1 MQSLIRSKSAGVT
14 GGRGTAGAGPGRDLL
29 YGSRGV
35 PAAPTYRRPGDLGP
49 YEPCSSTPRV
59 RIVDSVET
67 TPEIGAIEEPR
78 RSRAWR
84 TPEVEAR
91 REIRLS
97 GRGGLDMEDLVSMCE
112 LRCRK
117 ACNLRSAAEDSEET
131 CHSGSSGGRARRYW
145 KRGSPKPTA
154 GDAGAMDTDPS
165 PVRLWDSGGHSEGYR
180 IAYEQPLESEE
191 TARPPTRA
199 NTAPEPSL
207 EHDAEALER
216 SARART
222 APVARHTE
230 PPRNSMG
237 DTPMAEESEAP
248 GTAGRAGSGGKH
260 AACHCE
266 QVSFLMGK
274 YPRMGM
280 DAIVHRL
287 HSLDNAKDS
296 LEEDLAG
303 IMDDQSAAERNM
315 AELRAERDR
324 YRENLELALEKQQR
338 VADSLLQL
346 VEDMS
351 GRLKRLEELQ
361 PPTSVPELPA
371 KPAAAELVERVKT
384 LKGAMGKPMG
394 GPAEAP
400 YAPPRVDPGALPFV
414 PMFSESTMLGE
425 QTAPAGSMREGHVT
439 TDPRSLTVQM
449 SHAAQHLPITTTA
462 HAVYAEEEIQSQKR
476 TMGSADRHGWGHPGG
491 NLWAK
496 DPNTGI
502 WTAAG
507 ASPSRI
513 PNPMGSGPTGPHS
526 MEERDVRGVYSH
538 PPATGGIRLGGVV
551 AGDVGDAIRIDD
563 LRGIKIPYYDG
574 NPSNLDDSI
583 LDWEDFAEEVV
594 GEMRG
599 APRDKW
605 VCRTFPNRLAQD
617 LKEELRDQ
625 IREGLIRTEQACLQ
639 WFKDEERVDA
649 PNQKLEDLWSIP
661 LPLDR
666 GELRVREWNRYLRK
680 YRRSLK
686 LVEDWNEASEIRH
699 LLKDVLPGHWKRR
712 VEDEE
717 KKRAKKRVAV
727 RIMAAE
733 DTHAGIMEFFRRNL
747 GEPKR
752 MLGLKNAVYVEV
764 FGDTMGQ
771 RLMRL
776 NSVEW
781 RRGEQLRMQ
790 VILARMSL
798 DKIVKLITVELKL
811 NAKNEA
817 HLQDR
822 QGYGQRG
829 HREDRH
835 HREIQE
841 DTANSAEDGSG
852 SGQDHWSREDHEEAH
867 FFAFVAHNV
876 REHGQDWSEWNRV
889 GPKKNRE
896 PRRMGNPPLSFRE
909 YRSQHDG
916 CWVCYGKGNNQAH
929 DHRQCKV
936 YEADKK
942 AYFAAHQEKKPKE
955 QRIADWN
962 AKGGDG
968 GKDQGKGQ
976 GKGRGRGYGGGPGQ
990 DRRVRSIEEV
1000 AEDML
1005 RTLGELKA
1013 QQRGGQSP
1021 GESQPEGA
1029 MGSQV

>member
-1 MQSLIRSKSAGVT
+1 
-14 GGRGTAGAGPGRDLL
+14 
-29 YGSRGV
+29 
-35 PAAPTYRRPGDLGP
+35 
-49 YEPCSSTPRV
+49 
-59 RIVDSVET
+59 
-67 TPEIGAIEEPR
+67 
-78 RSRAWR
+78 
-84 TPEVEAR
+84 
-91 REIRLS
+91 
-97 GRGGLDMEDLVSMCE
+97 MEDLVSMCE
-112 LRCRK
+112 RRCRK
-117 ACNLRSAAEDSEET
+117 ACNLRSTAEDSDEA
-131 CHSGSSGGRARRYW
+131 CHSGSSGGRPRRYR
-145 KRGSPKPTA
+145 KRGSPKSA
-154 GDAGAMDTDPS
+154 ARDAGVMDTDPS
-165 PVRLWDSGGHSEGYR
+165 PVRLWESEGHSEGYR
-180 IAYEQPLESEE
+180 TAYEPPSESEMSAPI
-191 TARPPTRA
+191 ARA
-199 NTAPEPSL
+199 HTAPEPAL
-207 EHDAEALER
+207 KHDAEGLER
-216 SARART
+216 PARART
-222 APVARHTE
+222 APVPRHTGPE
-230 PPRNSMG
+230 TDAIG
-237 DTPMAEESEAP
+237 DTPMGDESEVP
-248 GTAGRAGSGGKH
+248 GTAGCAESGGKH

-266 QVSFLMGK
+266 HVSFLMGK
-274 YPRMGM
+274 YPKMGM

-287 HSLDNAKDS
+287 DRLDNAKDG
-296 LEEDLAG
+296 LEEDVAG
-303 IMDDQSAAERNM
+303 ILDDQSAA
-315 AELRAERDR
+315 
-324 YRENLELALEKQQR
+324 
-338 VADSLLQL
+338 V
-346 VEDMS
+346 
-351 GRLKRLEELQ
+351 
-361 PPTSVPELPA
+361 
-371 KPAAAELVERVKT
+371 ELVERVKT
-384 LKGAMGKPMG
+384 LRSAMEKPMG

-425 QTAPAGSMREGHVT
+425 HTAPAGSMREWHVT
-439 TDPRSLTVQM
+439 TDPRSLTVQR
-449 SHAAQHLPITTTA
+449 SHAAQDVPITMNMV
-462 HAVYAEEEIQSQKR
+462 VYAEEKIEIQNQTMQGR
-476 TMGSADRHGWGHPGG
+476 TMGSADGHGRGHPGG

-502 WTAAG
+502 WTADG
-507 ASPSRI
+507 ANPSRI

-574 NPSNLDDSI
+574 NPSNLDDFI

-605 VCRTFPNRLAQD
+605 VCRTFPHRLAQD

-639 WFKDEERVDA
+639 WLEDEERVDA

-680 YRRSLK
+680 YRRCLK

-699 LLKDVLPGHWKRR
+699 LLKDVLPGNWKRR

-747 GEPKR
+747 GEPNR

-764 FGDTMGQ
+764 FGDSMGQ
-771 RLMRL
+771 RLLRL
-776 NSVEW
+776 NNVEW
-781 RRGEQLRMQ
+781 RRGEPLRMQ
-790 VILARMSL
+790 VIFARMSL
-798 DKIVKLITVELKL
+798 DEIVKYITVELKL

-817 HLQDR
+817 HVQDR
-822 QGYGQRG
+822 HGHGQRG
-829 HREDRH
+829 HREDRQ

-841 DTANSAEDGSG
+841 DTANSAEDGSR
-852 SGQDHWSREDHEEAH
+852 SGQDHWTGSREDHEEAH

-876 REHGQDWSEWNRV
+876 RNHGQDRSRWSQV
-889 GPKKNRE
+889 GPNKSRA
-896 PRRMGNPPLSFRE
+896 PRRIGNPPLSFRE

-916 CWVCYGKGNNQAH
+916 CWVCYGKGNNHAH

-942 AYFAAHQEKKPKE
+942 AYFAAHPEKKPKE
-955 QRIADWN
+955 QRISDWK

-968 GKDQGKGQ
+968 GKGQGKGQ
-976 GKGRGRGYGGGPGQ
+976 GKGGGRGYGGGPGQ

-1005 RTLGELKA
+1005 RTLEELKA

-1021 GESQPEGA
+1021 GGSQPEGA
-1029 MGSQV
+1029 AGSQV

>member
-1 MQSLIRSKSAGVT
+1 
-14 GGRGTAGAGPGRDLL
+14 
-29 YGSRGV
+29 
-35 PAAPTYRRPGDLGP
+35 
-49 YEPCSSTPRV
+49 
-59 RIVDSVET
+59 
-67 TPEIGAIEEPR
+67 
-78 RSRAWR
+78 
-84 TPEVEAR
+84 
-91 REIRLS
+91 
-97 GRGGLDMEDLVSMCE
+97 MEDLVSMCE
-112 LRCRK
+112 RRCRK
-117 ACNLRSAAEDSEET
+117 ACNLRSAAEDSDEA
-131 CHSGSSGGRARRYW
+131 CHSGSTGGRARRYR
-145 KRGSPKPTA
+145 KRGSPKSA
-154 GDAGAMDTDPS
+154 ARDAGAMDTDPS
-165 PVRLWDSGGHSEGYR
+165 PVRLWESEGHSEGYR
-180 IAYEQPLESEE
+180 TAYEPPSESE
-191 TARPPTRA
+191 TPAPIARSH
-199 NTAPEPSL
+199 TAPEPAL
-207 EHDAEALER
+207 KHDAEGLER
-216 SARART
+216 PARART
-222 APVARHTE
+222 APVPRHTGPE
-230 PPRNSMG
+230 TDAIG
-237 DTPMAEESEAP
+237 DTPMGDESEVP
-248 GTAGRAGSGGKH
+248 GTAGCAESGGKH

-266 QVSFLMGK
+266 HVSFLMGK
-274 YPRMGM
+274 YPKMGM

-287 HSLDNAKDS
+287 DRLDNAKGG
-296 LEEDLAG
+296 LEEDVAG
-303 IMDDQSAAERNM
+303 ILDDQSAAEKDM
-315 AELRAERDR
+315 EELRAERDR

-338 VADSLLQL
+338 VVDSLLHL

-361 PPTSVPELPA
+361 PLASGPELPA
-371 KPAAAELVERVKT
+371 KPAAVELVERVKT
-384 LKGAMGKPMG
+384 LRSAMEKPMG

-400 YAPPRVDPGALPFV
+400 YAPPRVYPGALPFV

-425 QTAPAGSMREGHVT
+425 HTAPARSMREGHVT

-449 SHAAQHLPITTTA
+449 SHAAQDVPITTNMV
-462 HAVYAEEEIQSQKR
+462 VYAEEKIENQTMQGR
-476 TMGSADRHGWGHPGG
+476 TMGSADGHGRGHPGG

-502 WTAAG
+502 WTADG
-507 ASPSRI
+507 ANPSRI

-526 MEERDVRGVYSH
+526 TEERDVRGVYSH

-563 LRGIKIPYYDG
+563 LRGIKIPYFDG
-574 NPSNLDDSI
+574 NPSNLDDFI

-605 VCRTFPNRLAQD
+605 VCRTFPHRLAQD

-639 WFKDEERVDA
+639 WLEDEERVDA

-680 YRRSLK
+680 YRRCLK

-699 LLKDVLPGHWKRR
+699 LLKDVLPGQWKRR

-747 GEPKR
+747 GEPNR

-764 FGDTMGQ
+764 FGDSIGQ
-771 RLMRL
+771 RLLRL
-776 NSVEW
+776 NNVEW
-781 RRGEQLRMQ
+781 RRGEPLRMQ
-790 VILARMSL
+790 VIFARMSL
-798 DKIVKLITVELKL
+798 DEIVKYITVELKL

-817 HLQDR
+817 HVQDR
-822 QGYGQRG
+822 HGHGQRG

-852 SGQDHWSREDHEEAH
+852 SGQDHWTGSREDHEEAH

-876 REHGQDWSEWNRV
+876 RNHGQDRSRWSQV
-889 GPKKNRE
+889 GPNKSRA
-896 PRRMGNPPLSFRE
+896 PRRIGNPPLSFRE

-916 CWVCYGKGNNQAH
+916 CWVCYGKGNNHAH

-942 AYFAAHQEKKPKE
+942 AYFAAHPEKKPKE
-955 QRIADWN
+955 QRISDWK

-968 GKDQGKGQ
+968 GKGQGKGQ
-976 GKGRGRGYGGGPGQ
+976 GKGGGRGYGGGPGQ

-1005 RTLGELKA
+1005 RTLEELKA
-1013 QQRGGQSP
+1013 QPRGGQSP
-1021 GESQPEGA
+1021 GGSQSEGA
-1029 MGSQV
+1029 VGSQV